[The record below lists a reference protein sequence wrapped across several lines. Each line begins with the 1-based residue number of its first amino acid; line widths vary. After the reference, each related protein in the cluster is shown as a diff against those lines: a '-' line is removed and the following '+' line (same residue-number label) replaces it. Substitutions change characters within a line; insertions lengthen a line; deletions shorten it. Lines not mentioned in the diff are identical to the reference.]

1 MNEPKETMN
10 EYLSMSRAYTNMD
23 DVLGDI
29 ESILKGYLKNVTLN
43 KKNFAEVS
51 EELRRQSFS
60 YSRSKFEE
68 AVLDELQHQNMLAA
82 MRKTI

>member
-1 MNEPKETMN
+1 MNEPKE
-10 EYLSMSRAYTNMD
+10 YLSVSKTYTNMD

-29 ESILKGYLKNVTLN
+29 DSILESYLKNITSN

-60 YSRSKFEE
+60 YSKSKFEE

>member
-1 MNEPKETMN
+1 MNEPKE
-10 EYLSMSRAYTNMD
+10 YLSVSKTYTNMD

-29 ESILKGYLKNVTLN
+29 DSILESYLKNVTSN

-60 YSRSKFEE
+60 YSKSKFEE
-68 AVLDELQHQNMLAA
+68 AVLDELQHQNILAA